1 VGSPVSSVVVGL
13 DRGAGVP
20 LAVQLADALR
30 RAALDG
36 RLRPGD
42 RVPAT
47 RVLARELGVSR
58 TVTSAAYDQLVA
70 EGWLGARH
78 GSGTVVTAAP
88 PGPAAVGDGPLS
100 ACSGALLTPDVRMAL
115 SSHAPTSRAPID
127 LRPGAPC
134 LEVLDTAAWRRA
146 WRRAGDLDPAARPEH
161 PGSDGYRAAIAE
173 HLLRHRGI
181 TAGAGTVLATAG
193 TTAGFAELLA
203 VLSAERGR
211 PLRVGVEDP
220 GYRRAVGVVRAAGH
234 EVIGLA
240 VDADGLVVDAV
251 PPGLDVVY
259 ASPAHQYPLG
269 GRLPVARRGELARRA
284 RADGFVVVEDD
295 YDGELRY
302 DVAPLPVLAALA
314 PDVVVHLGTASK
326 IATPTLGIGWM
337 VAPPS
342 LREAVCRSR
351 RATGVRPAPAGQAV
365 LAAWAADGALGR
377 HLARLRRELG
387 ARRAL
392 VVAAVGEAGHGVV
405 GDRAG
410 AHLVVPLASAADE
423 ETVVAR
429 AAAAGLLV
437 DGLAA
442 HRLHPGDEGS
452 PTRHGVLVG
461 WAAPRRAALV
471 DALARWREVLAG
483 VPGGPRGSD
492 VGSA

>member
-1 VGSPVSSVVVGL
+1 VSSVAVGL

-36 RLRPGD
+36 QLRPGD

-88 PGPAAVGDGPLS
+88 PGPGAGASEALS
-100 ACSGALLTPDVRMAL
+100 ACSPALLAL
-115 SSHAPTSRAPID
+115 SDRKAPSSTD

-134 LEVLDTAAWRRA
+134 LEVLDPAAWRRA
-146 WRRAGDLDPAARPEH
+146 WRRAGDFDPAERPEH
-161 PGSDGYRAAIAE
+161 AGSDAYRAAVAE
-173 HLLRHRGI
+173 HLLRHRGM
-181 TAGAGTVLATAG
+181 TAGPAGVLATAG

-203 VLSAERGR
+203 VLGAARGR
-211 PLRVGVEDP
+211 PLRVGIEDP

-234 EVIGLA
+234 EVVGLA

-326 IATPTLGIGWM
+326 IATPTLGVGWM
-337 VAPPS
+337 VAPPP
-342 LREAVCRSR
+342 LREAVLTAR

-365 LAAWAADGALGR
+365 LAAWAADGALSR

-392 VVAAVGEAGHGVV
+392 VVAAVGEAGHDVV

-410 AHLVVPLASAADE
+410 AHLVVPLAAAADE

-429 AAAAGLLV
+429 ATAAGLRV

-442 HRLHPGDEGS
+442 HRMDPGDDA
-452 PTRHGVLVG
+452 PPARHGVLVG
-461 WAAPRRAALV
+461 WAAPPRAELV

-483 VPGGPRGSD
+483 VPGTPRRD
-492 VGSA
+492 AVGSA

>member
-1 VGSPVSSVVVGL
+1 MAGPVSSVVVGL

-88 PGPAAVGDGPLS
+88 PGPAVGPHGSNGTLS
-100 ACSGALLTPDVRMAL
+100 ACSVALLPSDART
-115 SSHAPTSRAPID
+115 APFVPPSTD

-161 PGSDGYRAAIAE
+161 AGSDAFRVAVAE

-181 TAGAGTVLATAG
+181 TAGAGGVLATAG

-203 VLSAERGR
+203 VLGAEKGR
-211 PLRVGVEDP
+211 RLRVGVEDP

-234 EVIGLA
+234 EVVGLA

-326 IATPTLGIGWM
+326 IATPTLGVGWM
-337 VAPPS
+337 VAPPP
-342 LREAVCRSR
+342 LREAVLDAR
-351 RATGVRPAPAGQAV
+351 RATGIRPAPAGQAV

-392 VVAAVGEAGHGVV
+392 LVAAVGEAGHGVV

-410 AHLVVPLASAADE
+410 AHLVVPLASADDE
-423 ETVVAR
+423 RTVVAR
-429 AAAAGLLV
+429 AAAAGLRV

-442 HRLHPGDEGS
+442 HRAGPPDAGS
-452 PTRHGVLVG
+452 PTPHGVLVG
-461 WAAPRRAALV
+461 WAAPPRAELV
-471 DALARWREVLAG
+471 DALARWRAVLAE
-483 VPGGPRGSD
+483 VPGTPRGD
-492 VGSA
+492 APGPA